1 MSVANPRR
9 RARAARSLHAAL
21 ITLALSAPAL
31 LGAQTLPA
39 QEIPDDLKRWQLPWL
54 QEESLISGLAAET
67 PFYVDGDEVSA
78 LGLGLDAFF
87 ADGGVV
93 ETIDGSP
100 LYGVALLLDGPQPEG
115 LVWESFDGKGRLL
128 DSGTVEI
135 TWSEGEAHV
144 GRALLPRPAARI
156 GLQGGK
162 TKLHFLRAEPLTEAL
177 PKQGVLARD
186 LPFEVEQTQA
196 KATPLAPGVVSR
208 AAWGARATGACGSTH
223 SPRYLTIH
231 HTGTPNNDS
240 ISSPARM
247 RQMQAYHIDNR
258 GWCDFGYHYSV
269 GIDGRTYQGRD
280 PARTGAH
287 VGNHNT
293 NNVGISVVGTF
304 INFSPRTSQL
314 DALTDISR
322 WVVNR
327 YGIQKNRTYIRGHKE
342 WSGHTSNSCPGLLL
356 PWLPT
361 LVQRLSGT
369 TPPPPPP
376 PPAAATILESF
387 ETTVGRFNT
396 APTFSGSTVGI
407 SSVSSAQRSNIEA
420 RAGQWSLQLFLRDNP
435 SSNAD
440 WFVRL
445 LSGGGT
451 PANNVRLQ
459 KAGGRLGAWF
469 YTGASGVSVQFLVDD
484 SDGTE
489 ISVARTLQ
497 PNTWTFHEVM
507 LDNSAQWT
515 AWAGGNGVITAS
527 QVTLDAIVLRRAQ
540 TSFDVYVYMDNV
552 QFRVQ

>member
-9 RARAARSLHAAL
+9 RARAARPLHAAL
-21 ITLALSAPAL
+21 IALALSAPAL
-31 LGAQTLPA
+31 LGAQTLSTP
-39 QEIPDDLKRWQLPWL
+39 EVPEDLKRWQLPWL

-67 PFYVDGDEVSA
+67 PFYVDGEEISA
-78 LGLGLDAFF
+78 LGVGLDAFF
-87 ADGGVV
+87 ADGGIV
-93 ETIDGSP
+93 EAIDGSD
-100 LYGVALLLDGPQPEG
+100 LHGVALLLDGPYAEG
-115 LVWESFDGKGRLL
+115 LLWESFDAKGRLL
-128 DSGTVEI
+128 DTGKVEI

-144 GRALLPRPAARI
+144 GRALLPRTAARV
-156 GLQGGK
+156 GLKPGAS
-162 TKLHFLRAEPLTEAL
+162 KLHFLRAEPLTEAL
-177 PKQGVLARD
+177 PKTGVLARD
-186 LPFEVEQTQA
+186 LPFETELDQA
-196 KATPLAPGVVSR
+196 KSTPLAPGVVSR
-208 AAWGARATGACGSTH
+208 ASWGARAVSSSCGSSH
-223 SPRYLTIH
+223 SPRFLTIH

-247 RQMQAYHIDNR
+247 RQMQAYHIDNN
-258 GWCDFGYHYSV
+258 GWCDIGYHYSV

-304 INFSPRTSQL
+304 VNFSPRTAQL

-327 YGIQKNRTYIRGHKE
+327 FGIQKNRTQIRGHKE
-342 WSGHTSNSCPGLLL
+342 WSGHASNSCPGLLL

-361 LVQRLSGT
+361 LVQRLNAST

-376 PPAAATILESF
+376 ATATILESF
-387 ETTVGRFNT
+387 ESSVGRFNT
-396 APTFSGSTVGI
+396 SPTYSGSTVGI
-407 SSVSSAQRSNIEA
+407 SSVSSAQRSNIQA
-420 RAGQWSLQLFLRDNP
+420 RAGQWSLQVFLRDNP
-435 SSNAD
+435 NTNAD

-497 PNTWTFHEVM
+497 PNTWTFHEVS
-507 LDNSAQWT
+507 LDNSAHWT

-527 QVTLDAIVLRRAQ
+527 QVTLDAIVLRRPQ
-540 TSFDVYVYMDNV
+540 TSFDVYVYIDDV